1 MADINI
7 GQLAA
12 TTMENYHDTMV
23 DNIFQKHALLNHLRE
38 NGGTKM
44 YDGGTKIRVPVMYG
58 SNNTVKAFSGI
69 DSLNLDYQE
78 GIDSAEFDYKFYDV
92 SVVFS
97 LTDQLMNQGKSQVI
111 DLLKGKIKQAELSL
125 SERLNNDLYN
135 GAAADTKEVTG
146 LDTIVEDSG
155 TYGGINGTTY
165 TWWRSYID
173 DTAEALS
180 FSDMR
185 TAKNTANNGN
195 GGSKVSLIVTTQ
207 TLYEKFFSLLTAS
220 YQMNPVMTK
229 ETKRLA
235 DASFTAVEF
244 EGVPVTFDEAC
255 TAGSMFFINVDNFKL
270 GIMNGA
276 DFKAVKKA
284 EPADQHISVQHIVFG
299 GNTVVDRRASLAALK
314 NKTA

>member
-1 MADINI
+1 MAVNI

-12 TTMENYHDTMV
+12 TTIENYHETMV
-23 DNIFQKHALLNHLRE
+23 DNIFKKHALLNHLKE

-44 YDGGTKIRVPVMYG
+44 YDGGTKIRVPVMQG
-58 SNNTVKAFSGI
+58 SNTTVKAFSGV
-69 DSLNLDYQE
+69 DTLDLTYQE
-78 GIDSAEFDYKFYDV
+78 GIDSAEYDYKFYDV
-92 SVVFS
+92 SITFT
-97 LTDQLMNQGKSQVI
+97 LTDKLLNSGKSQVI

-125 SERLNNDLYN
+125 AERLNDDLFN
-135 GAAADTKEVTG
+135 GAASDAKEVTG

-165 TWWRSYID
+165 TWWRSYVD

-180 FSDMR
+180 FADMR

-195 GGSKVSLIVTTQ
+195 GGSKVSIILTTQ
-207 TLYEKFFSLLTAS
+207 TLFEKCFALLTAS

-235 DASFTAVEF
+235 DASFTAIEF
-244 EGVPVTFDEAC
+244 EGVPVTYDESC
-255 TAGSMFFINVDNFKL
+255 TAGSMFFVNVDNYKL
-270 GIMNGA
+270 GILNGA
-276 DFKAVKKA
+276 NFQAVKKA

-299 GNTVVDRRASLAALK
+299 GNSVVDRRASLAALK
-314 NKTA
+314 AKTA

>member
-1 MADINI
+1 MADINL
-7 GQLAA
+7 GQIAA
-12 TTMENYHDTMV
+12 TTMENYHDTLV
-23 DNIFQKHALLNHLRE
+23 DNIFKKHALLNHLKE

-44 YDGGTKIRVPVMYG
+44 YDGGRKIRVPVMYG
-58 SNNTVKAFSGI
+58 SNSTVKAFSGT
-69 DSLNLDYQE
+69 DSLDLTYQE
-78 GIDSAEFDYKFYDV
+78 GVDAAEYDYKFYDV

-97 LTDQLMNQGKSQVI
+97 FTDSLLNQGKSQVI

-125 SERLNNDLYN
+125 AERLNDDLYN
-135 GAAADTKEVTG
+135 GADSDAKEVTG
-146 LDTIVEDSG
+146 LETIVDDNG
-155 TYGGINGTTY
+155 TYGGINGTSY
-165 TWWRSYID
+165 AWWRSYVD

-180 FSDMR
+180 FADIR

-244 EGVPVTFDEAC
+244 EGVPVTFDESC
-255 TAGSMFFINVDNFKL
+255 SAGSMYFINVDNFKL

-276 DFKAVKKA
+276 DFKTVKKA